1 MSHAISRRLITQGIP
16 YFFAPKLFRRAAA
29 SDTVLISGNTREDAT
44 AGSRNHPSICG
55 RIITIVHDKEDVWGS
70 PIPTHPDIDM
80 EQSDGPFIQLQFI
93 ITRSELEEIAPNAH
107 WQVVSKEILL
117 ETRGIMEVAHTNWL
131 IWVEAWQVE
140 SLIAVFHTNN
150 CMNQTFGPVS

>member
-1 MSHAISRRLITQGIP
+1 
-16 YFFAPKLFRRAAA
+16 
-29 SDTVLISGNTREDAT
+29 
-44 AGSRNHPSICG
+44 
-55 RIITIVHDKEDVWGS
+55 
-70 PIPTHPDIDM
+70 M

-93 ITRSELEEIAPNAH
+93 ITRSELEELAPNAH

-140 SLIAVFHTNN
+140 SLIAVFHTND
-150 CMNQTFGPVS
+150 CMNQTFGPVSGQVHSFFTCSNCMFSSDGELPQI